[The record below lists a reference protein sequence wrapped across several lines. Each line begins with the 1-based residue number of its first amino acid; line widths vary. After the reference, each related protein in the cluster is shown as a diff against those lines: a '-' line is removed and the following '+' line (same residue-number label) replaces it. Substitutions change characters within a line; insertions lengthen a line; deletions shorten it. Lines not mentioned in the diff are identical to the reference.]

1 MIAKDIISGTIS
13 PLLLS
18 DTANQAL
25 DLMEE
30 FKLAQLPVV
39 SSLNPNESIL
49 LGIISEE
56 NILNLDTL
64 DISIDEIQELLSPF
78 FINENQHVFDA
89 IQSMAINKLTLLPVI
104 GQNHKYIGVINARS
118 IIKFLGKF
126 TGINLSGGII
136 VLEMNKHDYSLSQIA
151 QIIESNDAKV
161 YSTYI
166 SSENDI
172 NSIDVTIKL
181 SGENIDAII
190 QTFERYNYKIKY
202 SFNSNKESVSK
213 IEENYQSLM
222 SYLNV

>member
-39 SSLNPNESIL
+39 SSLNPKESVL

-56 NILNLDTL
+56 SILNLNTL
-64 DISIDEIQELLSPF
+64 DISINEIQELISPF
-78 FINENQHVFDA
+78 FIDENQHVFDA

-136 VLEMNKHDYSLSQIA
+136 VLEMNKLDYSLSQIA